1 MAKLFEIDDSTFQQT
16 VLDSTQPVL
25 VDFSAPWCGP
35 CKLVDPILA
44 DLSAEYGDRLRF
56 VVINTDENYDTVAQC
71 GVLNMPTLVLFQGGR
86 ELHRMIGYAPK
97 AQIKRQI
104 DRALTTG

>member
-1 MAKLFEIDDSTFQQT
+1 
-16 VLDSTQPVL
+16 
-25 VDFSAPWCGP
+25 
-35 CKLVDPILA
+35 
-44 DLSAEYGDRLRF
+44 
-56 VVINTDENYDTVAQC
+56 VINTDENYDTVAQC

-104 DRALTTG
+104 DRALTGG